1 MAGLQ
6 FNEQGQNQGFQYT
19 LSTEGPINSNSTY
32 FTEHQQDLST
42 TQSSA
47 SISKAAFNTPATET
61 LGGVQTTNSFHSI
74 SSMDSAVEMS
84 KYFPEPPTPSLLP
97 IRHQQQAEGQ
107 AQLASTLN
115 TATSANTNIVNAG
128 SYTPASVPTA
138 VQRLPQPVEGV
149 PSMAQ
154 QQQQQQ
160 QQRPVQPS
168 GPPQFLSGIPSHPSQ
183 IQGLSVSQAV
193 VNDVIVDLQR
203 KVIDETLQQ
212 YHGEALSGDYLE
224 PLAPIYLHAPQPTI
238 ILRSDLHRLRAELGN
253 RVRPPGNDEYKTT
266 TTGDEHR
273 KEKEERLYNEA
284 QSPALNDDNINDKVH
299 SAFDFQGLSTTSFD
313 RHASP
318 SHSSSLLY
326 NLEEQQQGNEE
337 ALLISSNNINSE
349 QLGRTDNMFPRPVH
363 PRQEVTFDIE
373 NCILRCFE
381 AHRQRVAR
389 RRAARQARKA
399 RRLRRSPQ
407 QQQYRHLYYT
417 NQYPNFP
424 IQPTTP
430 SFGSVQQTQR
440 QQPLSTSYYSD
451 VVTQPTNIFTS
462 VHTPQTPYI
471 PITTHDYTN
480 VVQTTSLPTD
490 IQQYQT
496 SDIVNTYTNQVP
508 YSSLLTS
515 NIDAGVSTNIQ
526 PTTTDYYH
534 FTKQNIQEPY
544 IHSNVFD
551 YTSQQSVPSTT
562 DLIQQSLIEQS
573 QQQRSFEYSSQLPHS
588 TFQSTDAIV
597 PSGIQQLT
605 SEYYQ
610 QVPTQHIQTQGT
622 YGQPTT
628 TFEYT
633 TTSTQSQHPLY
644 EYPTVEQTTSQYP
657 YNIETLEQKR
667 SIDYTTTTP
676 ATSFPVRTDIQQI
689 QRTQTIDQLSQQ
701 PTSSIYHEQQQIP
714 VPISQAQEGYGQPTG
729 TFEYT
734 RESYQ
739 LQAPICDSRRAQ
751 QQSTQYPYNLET
763 PTTHIQQTEQKQT
776 IDHLSQESTTSTYYE
791 QPPIPQAQGDYGQTT
806 GTLEYTRESYQSQ
819 QPIYHYTTGEQQP
832 SRYSYN
838 LDTILQQQPQQQK
851 SFDYTTAA
859 TTIYTEPTGDIR
871 QTEQKQTIDHLTQAS
886 TSSTY
891 YEQQQIPVLTSQVQG
906 GYGQPTGTFEYT
918 RESYQ
923 SEKPIF
929 DSRRAQQQSTQ
940 YAYNLERPAADIQQ
954 TEQIQTID
962 HLKQARTSS
971 TYYEQQPISVPIAQA
986 QGGYGQATGTFEYT
1000 RDSYQSQQPIY
1011 HYTSGEQK
1019 TSDYSYN
1026 LGISSQQP
1034 QQQKSVDYTTAATT
1048 TYIQPIGDIRQIEQK
1063 QTIDHLGQASVSS
1076 QYYEQQQIPV
1086 PISRVHEAYGGGTGK
1101 FEYIRQDYQSQQ
1113 PIYDYQSPEQQ
1124 SSQYSYNLE
1133 GTQQQ
1138 QPTQQEAAQYISK
1151 VTKAYLARGTDIQQ
1165 LQQRQI
1171 SDRIPIAA
1179 TSLSYYEQR
1188 PIPVPTSQIIDT
1200 YTQPTQM
1207 LGYRRE
1213 VHQSQKPIYDYRSAE
1228 QPSSQ
1233 YLYNLEGGVQLG
1245 QIQQQDSNK
1254 YVSDVA
1260 TSYVAPGTDIKQI
1273 QQQQQIID
1281 HVPIASTSLSYYEQP
1296 PIQVS
1301 TSQITETYTQPVGTL
1316 GCTQQTYE
1324 TQKPIHDFRRAE
1336 QPSSQYLYNLQGG
1349 VQLAQSQQQDSDK
1362 YVSDVATSYV
1372 APGTDIKQ
1380 IQQQQQIIDH
1390 VPIPRTSVS
1399 YYEQRPIQVPI
1410 SQITETYTQP
1420 TGTLGYTK
1428 GIYESQKPI
1437 YGYQGTDQQ
1446 SSPYLYNT
1454 QGIQQQQPTQPEVTK
1469 YISEV
1474 ARTYLTS
1481 GGNIQQTEQQQ
1492 LIDHV
1497 PVVRTSLSYYE
1508 QQPIPAPTSKMI
1520 ETYTQPGG
1528 LVEYTKESY
1537 QPQKSVYEYQG
1548 PDQHLSQY
1556 ACSLEEGAQ
1565 VRQAQ
1570 QEDSYKYASDLTTS
1584 HVAPGTDI
1592 QQIQQQQIID
1602 HVPIPR
1608 TSVSYYEQRPIQ
1620 VPISQITDTYT
1631 QPTGT
1636 LGYTKGIYESQKPI
1650 YGYLGTDQQSSQYLY
1665 NTQGIQQQQ
1674 PTQPEANKYISEVA
1688 RAYLTS
1694 GGNIQQTEQ
1703 QQITGHVPVV
1713 PTSLGYSEQQ
1723 PIPAPTSKM
1732 IETYT
1737 QPGGLVEYTKESYQP
1752 QKSVYEYQGPD
1763 QHSSQYACSL
1773 EEGAQVRQAQQEDSY
1788 KYASDL
1794 TTSHV
1799 APGTDIQQIQQQ
1811 QIIDHVPIPR
1821 TSVSYYEQRP
1831 IQVPIS
1837 QITDTYTQPT
1847 GTLGYTKGIYE
1858 SQKPIYGYLG
1868 TDQQSSQYLYNTQGI
1883 QQQQPT
1889 QPEATKYISEVAR
1902 AYLTSGGNIQQTE
1915 QQQITGHVPVV
1926 PTSLGYSEQQPIPA
1940 PTSKMIET
1948 YTQPTGLVKYTQ
1960 ESYQPQKPVYEYQ
1973 DAEKHP
1979 AQYGHSLEEGVQVRQ
1994 AQQDDSYKYLPD
2006 AATSYI
2012 VPRIDIQQKDQI
2024 HTTDDSNQALSSSLQ
2039 YQEQPVSFPGSR
2051 IYDSGLHDQRLT
2063 DRLIPSDRIEYAAQ
2077 SDRSQGPLSDNYSTE
2092 TFIQQ
2097 YEQPQKIGS
2106 LSVNDYVKQFESKLY
2121 PQQSGGPFRSSD
2133 DLQSYRMKTN
2143 IPFTIQQNVDIH
2155 PLQKSKQTYDLQN
2168 YTNQSLVS
2176 DTLQS
2181 SPPIS
2186 SLLYEEGQ
2194 PGLLQKTSTRKPV
2207 TEIFQKLEPRSDIET
2222 SIYDTFSS
2230 LPPPPV
2236 SEEID
2241 RQQESISTNLSDF
2254 PPPPTLD
2261 RHAYDITQQRPS
2273 RSFRSIIPSTDQ
2285 TSIYTY
2291 QPLLSA
2297 CIPCGGHGTD
2307 VNITGNEEPF
2317 NLRRCIFDCYAKYQ
2331 DLWNKQKQKQKQ
2343 PQQKQI
2349 TDLQH
2354 PLYDANVINQQEF
2367 DQYPQIVPQQP
2378 ITTVISQNDQ
2388 QLIPQSNDISF
2399 TNYDHQQLPQQY
2411 PGKREIHC
2419 ADVWTQTAPH
2429 DLTTQSNI
2437 LQHTYD
2443 QTPAIFDTKPYLSQ
2457 LPIKDFSTDTR
2468 GQQTIEYSP
2477 PLITQTRHVIPT
2489 IPQSLPLSFYKYTE
2503 HKQPQIQPQQQQ
2515 QQQSIYNHPLPYPP
2529 HLSFDDNFYQPN
2541 YDFPS
2546 QITAQPRHYQ
2556 NIPLDKYEE
2565 QQQRHRGGGGGGSG
2579 GLTTIICGGGGGG
2592 GLTRMTCGGGG
2603 GGGGTYISGNYNEQL
2618 RVVDFPVYSSG
2629 EDDPN
2634 LTPLTAV
2641 N

>member
-1 MAGLQ
+1 MSVYILA
-6 FNEQGQNQGFQYT
+6 
-19 LSTEGPINSNSTY
+19 EGPINSNSTY

-253 RVRPPGNDEYKTT
+253 RVRPPVIYGQPAGTFQQNLFQ
-266 TTGDEHR
+266 GPR
-273 KEKEERLYNEA
+273 FPAPA
-284 QSPALNDDNINDKVH
+284 QQYIPP
-299 SAFDFQGLSTTSFD
+299 GLSTTSFD

-644 EYPTVEQTTSQYP
+644 EYPAVEQTTSQYP
-657 YNIETLEQKR
+657 YNIDTLEQKR

-1508 QQPIPAPTSKMI
+1508 QRPIPVPTSQII
-1520 ETYTQPGG
+1520 ENYTQPAGASG
-1528 LVEYTKESY
+1528 YTRELYES
-1537 QPQKSVYEYQG
+1537 QKATYDFPRAEQQS
-1548 PDQHLSQY
+1548 SQY
-1556 ACSLEEGAQ
+1556 LYNLEGGVELGQ
-1565 VRQAQ
+1565 TQ
-1570 QEDSYKYASDLTTS
+1570 QQDSYKYIP
-1584 HVAPGTDI
+1584 HVATSYVAPRTDL
-1592 QQIQQQQIID
+1592 QQLEQQQQIID
-1602 HVPIPR
+1602 HVPI
-1608 TSVSYYEQRPIQ
+1608 
-1620 VPISQITDTYT
+1620 
-1631 QPTGT
+1631 
-1636 LGYTKGIYESQKPI
+1636 
-1650 YGYLGTDQQSSQYLY
+1650 
-1665 NTQGIQQQQ
+1665 
-1674 PTQPEANKYISEVA
+1674 
-1688 RAYLTS
+1688 
-1694 GGNIQQTEQ
+1694 
-1703 QQITGHVPVV
+1703 V
-1713 PTSLGYSEQQ
+1713 PTSLSYSEQQ
-1723 PIPAPTSKM
+1723 PIPVPA
-1732 IETYT
+1732 
-1737 QPGGLVEYTKESYQP
+1737 
-1752 QKSVYEYQGPD
+1752 
-1763 QHSSQYACSL
+1763 SQM
-1773 EEGAQVRQAQQEDSY
+1773 
-1788 KYASDL
+1788 
-1794 TTSHV
+1794 
-1799 APGTDIQQIQQQ
+1799 
-1811 QIIDHVPIPR
+1811 
-1821 TSVSYYEQRP
+1821 
-1831 IQVPIS
+1831 
-1837 QITDTYTQPT
+1837 
-1847 GTLGYTKGIYE
+1847 
-1858 SQKPIYGYLG
+1858 
-1868 TDQQSSQYLYNTQGI
+1868 
-1883 QQQQPT
+1883 
-1889 QPEATKYISEVAR
+1889 
-1902 AYLTSGGNIQQTE
+1902 TE
-1915 QQQITGHVPVV
+1915 I
-1926 PTSLGYSEQQPIPA
+1926 
-1940 PTSKMIET
+1940 

-1979 AQYGHSLEEGVQVRQ
+1979 AQYAHSLEEGVQVRQ

-2261 RHAYDITQQRPS
+2261 RHAYDIIQQRPS

-2546 QITAQPRHYQ
+2546 QITAQPPYIPITTHDYTNVVQTTSLPTDIQQYQ
-2556 NIPLDKYEE
+2556 TSDIVN
-2565 QQQRHRGGGGGGSG
+2565 
-2579 GLTTIICGGGGGG
+2579 
-2592 GLTRMTCGGGG
+2592 
-2603 GGGGTYISGNYNEQL
+2603 TY
-2618 RVVDFPVYSSG
+2618 
-2629 EDDPN
+2629 
-2634 LTPLTAV
+2634 T
-2641 N
+2641 

>member
-1 MAGLQ
+1 MSVYILA
-6 FNEQGQNQGFQYT
+6 
-19 LSTEGPINSNSTY
+19 EGPINSNSTY

-149 PSMAQ
+149 PPMA

-253 RVRPPGNDEYKTT
+253 RVRPPVIYGQPAGTFQQNLFQ
-266 TTGDEHR
+266 GPR
-273 KEKEERLYNEA
+273 FPAPA
-284 QSPALNDDNINDKVH
+284 QQYIPP
-299 SAFDFQGLSTTSFD
+299 GLSTTSFD

-605 SEYYQ
+605 SQYYQ

-1171 SDRIPIAA
+1171 SDRIPIAP

-1245 QIQQQDSNK
+1245 QIQQQDSN
-1254 YVSDVA
+1254 
-1260 TSYVAPGTDIKQI
+1260 
-1273 QQQQQIID
+1273 
-1281 HVPIASTSLSYYEQP
+1281 
-1296 PIQVS
+1296 
-1301 TSQITETYTQPVGTL
+1301 
-1316 GCTQQTYE
+1316 
-1324 TQKPIHDFRRAE
+1324 
-1336 QPSSQYLYNLQGG
+1336 
-1349 VQLAQSQQQDSDK
+1349 K

-1565 VRQAQ
+1565 VRQ
-1570 QEDSYKYASDLTTS
+1570 
-1584 HVAPGTDI
+1584 
-1592 QQIQQQQIID
+1592 
-1602 HVPIPR
+1602 
-1608 TSVSYYEQRPIQ
+1608 
-1620 VPISQITDTYT
+1620 
-1631 QPTGT
+1631 
-1636 LGYTKGIYESQKPI
+1636 
-1650 YGYLGTDQQSSQYLY
+1650 
-1665 NTQGIQQQQ
+1665 
-1674 PTQPEANKYISEVA
+1674 
-1688 RAYLTS
+1688 
-1694 GGNIQQTEQ
+1694 
-1703 QQITGHVPVV
+1703 
-1713 PTSLGYSEQQ
+1713 
-1723 PIPAPTSKM
+1723 
-1732 IETYT
+1732 
-1737 QPGGLVEYTKESYQP
+1737 
-1752 QKSVYEYQGPD
+1752 
-1763 QHSSQYACSL
+1763 
-1773 EEGAQVRQAQQEDSY
+1773 
-1788 KYASDL
+1788 
-1794 TTSHV
+1794 
-1799 APGTDIQQIQQQ
+1799 
-1811 QIIDHVPIPR
+1811 
-1821 TSVSYYEQRP
+1821 
-1831 IQVPIS
+1831 
-1837 QITDTYTQPT
+1837 
-1847 GTLGYTKGIYE
+1847 
-1858 SQKPIYGYLG
+1858 
-1868 TDQQSSQYLYNTQGI
+1868 
-1883 QQQQPT
+1883 
-1889 QPEATKYISEVAR
+1889 
-1902 AYLTSGGNIQQTE
+1902 
-1915 QQQITGHVPVV
+1915 
-1926 PTSLGYSEQQPIPA
+1926 
-1940 PTSKMIET
+1940 
-1948 YTQPTGLVKYTQ
+1948 
-1960 ESYQPQKPVYEYQ
+1960 
-1973 DAEKHP
+1973 
-1979 AQYGHSLEEGVQVRQ
+1979 
-1994 AQQDDSYKYLPD
+1994 
-2006 AATSYI
+2006 
-2012 VPRIDIQQKDQI
+2012 
-2024 HTTDDSNQALSSSLQ
+2024 
-2039 YQEQPVSFPGSR
+2039 
-2051 IYDSGLHDQRLT
+2051 
-2063 DRLIPSDRIEYAAQ
+2063 
-2077 SDRSQGPLSDNYSTE
+2077 
-2092 TFIQQ
+2092 
-2097 YEQPQKIGS
+2097 
-2106 LSVNDYVKQFESKLY
+2106 
-2121 PQQSGGPFRSSD
+2121 
-2133 DLQSYRMKTN
+2133 
-2143 IPFTIQQNVDIH
+2143 
-2155 PLQKSKQTYDLQN
+2155 
-2168 YTNQSLVS
+2168 
-2176 DTLQS
+2176 
-2181 SPPIS
+2181 
-2186 SLLYEEGQ
+2186 
-2194 PGLLQKTSTRKPV
+2194 
-2207 TEIFQKLEPRSDIET
+2207 
-2222 SIYDTFSS
+2222 
-2230 LPPPPV
+2230 
-2236 SEEID
+2236 
-2241 RQQESISTNLSDF
+2241 
-2254 PPPPTLD
+2254 
-2261 RHAYDITQQRPS
+2261 
-2273 RSFRSIIPSTDQ
+2273 
-2285 TSIYTY
+2285 
-2291 QPLLSA
+2291 
-2297 CIPCGGHGTD
+2297 
-2307 VNITGNEEPF
+2307 
-2317 NLRRCIFDCYAKYQ
+2317 
-2331 DLWNKQKQKQKQ
+2331 
-2343 PQQKQI
+2343 
-2349 TDLQH
+2349 
-2354 PLYDANVINQQEF
+2354 
-2367 DQYPQIVPQQP
+2367 
-2378 ITTVISQNDQ
+2378 
-2388 QLIPQSNDISF
+2388 
-2399 TNYDHQQLPQQY
+2399 
-2411 PGKREIHC
+2411 
-2419 ADVWTQTAPH
+2419 
-2429 DLTTQSNI
+2429 
-2437 LQHTYD
+2437 
-2443 QTPAIFDTKPYLSQ
+2443 
-2457 LPIKDFSTDTR
+2457 
-2468 GQQTIEYSP
+2468 
-2477 PLITQTRHVIPT
+2477 
-2489 IPQSLPLSFYKYTE
+2489 
-2503 HKQPQIQPQQQQ
+2503 
-2515 QQQSIYNHPLPYPP
+2515 
-2529 HLSFDDNFYQPN
+2529 
-2541 YDFPS
+2541 
-2546 QITAQPRHYQ
+2546 
-2556 NIPLDKYEE
+2556 
-2565 QQQRHRGGGGGGSG
+2565 
-2579 GLTTIICGGGGGG
+2579 
-2592 GLTRMTCGGGG
+2592 
-2603 GGGGTYISGNYNEQL
+2603 
-2618 RVVDFPVYSSG
+2618 
-2629 EDDPN
+2629 
-2634 LTPLTAV
+2634 
-2641 N
+2641 